1 MAVGKM
7 LKMIVYTRTTSGAR
21 RIDEVAMPLKLYSS
35 NGELSVEL
43 DVSGINE
50 YLKNITET
58 SDCYEEITY
67 YFSGDDETVTL
78 QPNKLKKEEEQN
90 E

>member
-1 MAVGKM
+1 MTVGKM
-7 LKMIVYTRTTSGAR
+7 LKMIVYTRTTNGAR
-21 RIDEVAMPLKLYSS
+21 RIDEIDMPLKLCSG
-35 NGELSVEL
+35 NGELSVGL

-50 YLKNITET
+50 YLKNINEM

-78 QPNKLKKEEEQN
+78 QPNKLKECE
-90 E
+90 

>member
-1 MAVGKM
+1 MMVGKI
-7 LKMIVYTRTTSGAR
+7 LKMIVYTRTTSGVR
-21 RIDEVAMPLKLYSS
+21 RIEEVDMPLKLCSGS
-35 NGELSVEL
+35 GELSVEL

-50 YLKNITET
+50 YLKNINEM

-78 QPNKLKKEEEQN
+78 YPNKLKEREN

>member
-1 MAVGKM
+1 MALGKM
-7 LKMIVYTRTTSGAR
+7 LKMIVYTRTTSGVR
-21 RIDEVAMPLKLYSS
+21 RIEEIDMSLKLCSG

-50 YLKNITET
+50 YLKNINEM

-78 QPNKLKKEEEQN
+78 QPNELKKEDK
-90 E
+90 

>member
-1 MAVGKM
+1 MTVGKM

-21 RIDEVAMPLKLYSS
+21 RIEEVDMPLKLCSG
-35 NGELSVEL
+35 NGELSVEF
-43 DVSGINE
+43 DVCGINE
-50 YLKNITET
+50 YLKNINEM

-78 QPNKLKKEEEQN
+78 QPNKLKKEEE
-90 E
+90 